1 VAFQGYP
8 KYDFISHLSLALDH
22 WHESEKMT
30 FPYEFLPIEN
40 LTVITVQILIHNLTG
55 ISKKGKH

>member
-1 VAFQGYP
+1 
-8 KYDFISHLSLALDH
+8 LSLALDH

-55 ISKKGKH
+55 ISIKGKH